1 MVATYKNFI
10 GGWWVSSATKKT
22 FTSVSPTTNRVLGR
36 FQQSDKRDVDH
47 AVAAAKKAFPA
58 WSAYPAPRRAEILF
72 NVVDMLKK
80 DKDRLGRLVTTEMG
94 KVLAEGL
101 GDVQEAIDCGEYM
114 AGEGRRLFGH
124 TTTSELPDKFAMTVR
139 RPLGVV
145 SLIAPWNFP
154 IAIPAWKI
162 FPALIC
168 GNTVVFKP
176 ASDTP
181 LCAIEFVKL
190 FEKAGLPPG
199 VLNLVTGTGSDV
211 GEPMIDH
218 PDVRGVSFT
227 GSKNVGKLV
236 AQKVGLRK
244 VGLELGSKNPIIILD
259 DADLHLAL
267 DGVVWGGFGTTGQ
280 RCTAASRIIIQNGV
294 HDTFVKMLVART
306 RKLRL
311 GDGLSKQ
318 TDVGPLIN
326 KQAVE
331 KSARYV
337 EIGKREGATL
347 LCGGKPARVQGLSG
361 FFFEPTIFVDV
372 KPSMTIAKEEI
383 FGPVLSIIKVK
394 DLNEAIH
401 IANDVDYGLSS
412 AIYTKDVNFAFKAI
426 EGLDTGITYIN
437 SSTIGAEVHLPFGGT
452 KGSGNGTREA
462 GIEGIHEFSEVK
474 TVYVDYSG
482 KLQKAQIDIVPMK
495 KK

>member
-1 MVATYKNFI
+1 MVATYKNYI
-10 GGWWVSSATKKT
+10 GGKWVSSATKKT
-22 FTSVSPTTNRVLGR
+22 FKTVSPATTRVLGA
-36 FQQSDKRDVDH
+36 FQQSDRRDVDS
-47 AVAAAKKAFPA
+47 AVAAAKRALA
-58 WSAYPAPRRAEILF
+58 GWSAYPAPRRAEILF
-72 NVVDMLKK
+72 DVVNLLKK

-101 GDVQEAIDCGEYM
+101 GDVQEAIDCAEYM

-145 SLIAPWNFP
+145 SLITPWNFP

-181 LCAIEFVKL
+181 LCAVEFVKL

-199 VLNLVTGTGSDV
+199 VLNLVTGSGTDV
-211 GEPMIDH
+211 GEPMVDH

-227 GSKNVGKLV
+227 GSKRVGRRV
-236 AQKVGLRK
+236 AEKAGLRK
-244 VGLELGSKNPIIILD
+244 VGLELGSKNPIIIMD

-267 DGVVWGGFGTTGQ
+267 DGVIWGGFGTTGQ
-280 RCTAASRIIIQNGV
+280 RCTAASRIIIQEGV
-294 HDTFVKMLVART
+294 HDRFVKMLVAQTKR
-306 RKLRL
+306 LRL
-311 GDGLSKQ
+311 GDGLKKQ

-326 KQAVE
+326 EKAVE

-337 EIGKREGATL
+337 EMGKKEGAKM
-347 LCGGKPARVQGLSG
+347 LCGGKPASVNGLPG

-372 KPSMTIAKEEI
+372 ASSMSIAQEEI

-394 DLNEAIH
+394 NLGEAIRV
-401 IANDVDYGLSS
+401 ANDVEYGLSS
-412 AIYTKDVNFAFKAI
+412 AIYTQDINKAFKAI
-426 EGLDTGITYIN
+426 EGLDTGLTYIN
-437 SSTIGAEVHLPFGGT
+437 SSTIGSEVHLPFGGT
-452 KGSGNGTREA
+452 KGTGNGTREA
-462 GIEGIHEFSEVK
+462 GIEGIHEFSETK

-482 KLQKAQIDIVPMK
+482 KLQKAQIDVVPK
-495 KK
+495 KKR